1 MNSSVDIEVVRA
13 EALRKLGRN
22 VLNFS
27 KLENGFKLLLSVSYI
42 EGKTTSHNS
51 LKARQHRLR
60 KQSLGTLVTEFNRD
74 VIRNEEAASA
84 QQPTRPG
91 LSLSFVVPSTHSKK
105 WKQTLRTLVEE
116 RNRLIHQDLALI
128 DMTSV
133 DDYCNLITVLDEQ
146 NPRLL
151 AQLENLRWMLCSLC
165 ETVQSLKHSSEL
177 RQLINSLN
185 QSA

>member
-1 MNSSVDIEVVRA
+1 MNSSVDIEVIRA

-27 KLENGFKLLLSVSYI
+27 KLENGFKLLLSVSHI
-42 EGKTTSHNS
+42 EGKTTSRNS

-74 VIRNEEAASA
+74 VIRKEEAASA
-84 QQPTRPG
+84 KHPTKSG
-91 LSLSFVVPSTHSKK
+91 LSLSFSITSTHSKE
-105 WKQTLRTLVEE
+105 WKRTLRTLVKE

-128 DMTSV
+128 DVTSV
-133 DDYCNLITVLDEQ
+133 EDYRNLISVLDKQ

-151 AQLENLRWMLCSLC
+151 AQLDNLRWMLCSLG
-165 ETVQSLKHSSEL
+165 ETVQSLKHSPEL
-177 RQLINSLN
+177 HQLINSLN
-185 QSA
+185 QSV